1 MCANLFGRKK
11 RETLEMIKS
20 VAKEMLEA
28 EEEDATV
35 ELEILCGTVAD
46 LLDDCSDEPGVSG
59 QQVQAQPGMVQQAQN
74 RAERRP
80 WRQSLLNKYPAIQKY
95 VLSVTLNLLDF

>member
-1 MCANLFGRKK
+1 MKVFLCCALGLVAVFDVCQFIRPQEAK
-11 RETLEMIKS
+11 TLEMVKC

-46 LLDDCSDEPGVSG
+46 LLDDRSDEPGVSG
-59 QQVQAQPGMVQQAQN
+59 QQVQAQPGMVQRAQDWAD
-74 RAERRP
+74 RKKA
-80 WRQSLLNKYPAIQKY
+80 LLGGK
-95 VLSVTLNLLDF
+95 VS

>member
-1 MCANLFGRKK
+1 
-11 RETLEMIKS
+11 MIKP

-46 LLDDCSDEPGVSG
+46 LLDDRSDKPGVSG
-59 QQVQAQPGMVQQAQN
+59 QQVQAQLGMIQPAQD
-74 RAERRP
+74 RADRKKALEAKP
-80 WRQSLLNKYPAIQKY
+80 PKQIPFHSEVCPLSHPQSP
-95 VLSVTLNLLDF
+95 